1 MYQMGLLFPPQRNN
15 KTFLFL
21 SCNFSMFDY
30 VLKADSLKKL

>member
-1 MYQMGLLFPPQRNN
+1 MYQMGLLFPPQHNN

-21 SCNFSMFDY
+21 SCNFAMFDC